1 MVALLRQFLVLA
13 LVSLQFA
20 APLVHAHVDETNLN
34 FGIHLHEF
42 EHLSVKSS
50 EAKLQIIPDYVA
62 GVQCAIVQLGSAI
75 NPQHSDNNDQF
86 ACCLAVEPT
95 PRRIFCVDTLNFSP
109 HVVAFLQT
117 LFTQQPPSRAPPA

>member
-50 EAKLQIIPDYVA
+50 ESKLQILPDYVA
-62 GVQCAIVQLGSAI
+62 GVQSAIVQLGSAI
-75 NPQHSDNNDQF
+75 KPQHPDNNDHV
-86 ACCLAVEPT
+86 ACCVAAEPG
-95 PRRIFCVDTLNFSP
+95 PQRIFCADTLNFSP
-109 HVVAFLQT
+109 HVAAYLQT
-117 LFTQQPPSRAPPA
+117 LFSQQPPSRAPPA